1 MKQAQNARQQRG
13 RPSSR
18 QGGKSNRG
26 SGNHRNEQ
34 KSRGN
39 PKQLVDKY
47 QNQARECLQ
56 AGDRMQAEYY
66 FQFAEH
72 YYRVLNENRNNN
84 PNQGDRDG
92 QQNNGRRPHAQSGD
106 NSGND
111 GPQGGRNQRRGR
123 RGRPQDDR
131 QNGQNDTAQANSDQ
145 SKQPVQPEHTG
156 HSEHS
161 EQANGAAANGASAAP
176 SANEVSTPAVN
187 SEVTAEVTAD
197 QKTEGNAPKPD
208 VQQDNAPT
216 LDLNGDAAKPAKKRA
231 PRKRSVPKE
240 KLAAKPE
247 EKLATEP
254 VLNPAVSDLS

>member
-56 AGDRMQAEYY
+56 AGDRMQAEYF

-84 PNQGDRDG
+84 ANQGANQNDRDG
-92 QQNNGRRPHAQSGD
+92 QQNNGRRQHSQNGEN
-106 NSGND
+106 NSND
-111 GPQGGRNQRRGR
+111 GSHGGRNQRRGR
-123 RGRPQDDR
+123 RGRPHDDR
-131 QNGQNDTAQANSDQ
+131 QN
-145 SKQPVQPEHTG
+145 VQ
-156 HSEHS
+156 
-161 EQANGAAANGASAAP
+161 NGAAQPPNAEQPEQTNVADTNGASQAVPESEAP
-176 SANEVSTPAVN
+176 KPVLESDAKAESSADMS
-187 SEVTAEVTAD
+187 
-197 QKTEGNAPKPD
+197 KTEGSSEPKPEAKED
-208 VQQDNAPT
+208 KAPI
-216 LDLNGDAAKPAKKRA
+216 LELNGDAEKPVKRRA
-231 PRKRSVPKE
+231 PRKR
-240 KLAAKPE
+240 AAAE
-247 EKLATEP
+247 EKPVTEAALDP
-254 VLNPAVSDLS
+254 VVSDLS

>member
-26 SGNHRNEQ
+26 PGNHRNEQ

-56 AGDRMQAEYY
+56 AGDRMQAEYF

-72 YYRVLNENRNNN
+72 YYRVLNENRSNNV
-84 PNQGDRDG
+84 NQGANQGERDG
-92 QQNNGRRPHAQSGD
+92 PQNNGRHQHSQNGD

-131 QNGQNDTAQANSDQ
+131 QSAQNGEKQANTDKPEQ
-145 SKQPVQPEHTG
+145 SGQPEKPK
-156 HSEHS
+156 
-161 EQANGAAANGASAAP
+161 QADGSDDNGAGAAASASEKP
-176 SANEVSTPAVN
+176 K
-187 SEVTAEVTAD
+187 SELKPDLKAKKVAD
-197 QKTEGNAPKPD
+197 QGKADTSDPKTAA
-208 VQQDNAPT
+208 QQDNAPT
-216 LDLNGDAAKPAKKRA
+216 LELNGDAAKPVKRRG
-231 PRKRSVPKE
+231 PRKRSVP
-240 KLAAKPE
+240 E
-247 EKLATEP
+247 EKPAAEAAPSP
-254 VLNPAVSDLS
+254 VVSDLS

>member
-26 SGNHRNEQ
+26 PGNHRNEQ

-84 PNQGDRDG
+84 ANQGDRDG
-92 QQNNGRRPHAQSGD
+92 QNNNRRQNSQDGD
-106 NSGND
+106 NAGND
-111 GPQGGRNQRRGR
+111 GSQGGRHNRRGR

-131 QNGQNDTAQANSDQ
+131 NNTTNGENQPEAVKQNGAVGGGEKPSDHAHGVPQQNTKPDS
-145 SKQPVQPEHTG
+145 
-156 HSEHS
+156 
-161 EQANGAAANGASAAP
+161 
-176 SANEVSTPAVN
+176 
-187 SEVTAEVTAD
+187 TAEKPSEKLVETDVVAAQVD
-197 QKTEGNAPKPD
+197 AKESSVKERENGTKPAPEGDSPKP
-208 VQQDNAPT
+208 VV
-216 LDLNGDAAKPAKKRA
+216 KRRA
-231 PRKRSVPKE
+231 PRKRVT
-240 KLAAKPE
+240 AE
-247 EKLATEP
+247 EKP
-254 VLNPAVSDLS
+254 VSDAALNPVVSDLS